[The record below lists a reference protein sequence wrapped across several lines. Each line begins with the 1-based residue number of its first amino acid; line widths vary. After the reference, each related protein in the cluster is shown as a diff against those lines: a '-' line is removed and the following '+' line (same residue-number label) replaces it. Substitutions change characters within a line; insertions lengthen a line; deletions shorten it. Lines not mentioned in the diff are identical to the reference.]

1 MEMFLGVCKY
11 AVGQGAQRR
20 LAGVGWGGV
29 GRKVE
34 DCGGGPRGEIVRVGY
49 IYKEYFLI

>member
-34 DCGGGPRGEIVRVGY
+34 DCGGGTARGDREGGLY
-49 IYKEYFLI
+49 L